1 MNAKNDDKMRNI
13 RRTQIIIETN
23 VTINVWLFFLLG
35 LLSEIYEKQSKNR
48 FNIVITLF

>member
-23 VTINVWLFFLLG
+23 VTINVWLFFFIRAAFRNL
-35 LLSEIYEKQSKNR
+35 
-48 FNIVITLF
+48 